1 MAESIIMSI
10 FPFVALSVGPT
21 TIEILHFQFVAG
33 CFISPFAIVLT
44 LFFILFICILF
55 YFNVFLFYFF
65 QRCVLITFFS
75 SQLPVRWL
83 NYSSFGFTTRTLQQ
97 FVAFSTFFTNPQ
109 VHTTNSIKNMYL
121 YYFCTNYI
129 ICKKI
134 YEDYKKLSRKYN
146 KTELELNQS

>member
-1 MAESIIMSI
+1 MKCFWLKYKMAETIIMSI

-33 CFISPFAIVLT
+33 CFISPFAIALT

-55 YFNVFLFYFF
+55 YFNVFLFYVL

-97 FVAFSTFFTNPQ
+97 FVAFFNFFHKST
-109 VHTTNSIKNMYL
+109 SA
-121 YYFCTNYI
+121 YY
-129 ICKKI
+129 
-134 YEDYKKLSRKYN
+134 EQYKKYVFILFLYKLYH
-146 KTELELNQS
+146 L